1 MSFPLFHD
9 PLQGNVTVD
18 VQPVRDPQIHC
29 PSRAATQAPR
39 SSTHGTR
46 TPRSARQR
54 EVAKVADDLRALMAR
69 TTLNGTPR

>member
-9 PLQGNVTVD
+9 PLQGTVNVD
-18 VQPVRDPQIHC
+18 VQPVRDPQIYR

-39 SSTHGTR
+39 PSSHGTR

-69 TTLNGTPR
+69 TGTNRTAR